1 MPITMRWRRARASSK
16 GRENSPV
23 APEEAVS
30 GPLLTSLPDDLPVLV
45 VEKLSTRSR
54 LQITHTW
61 YREVLPP
68 RGAIRRLSRF
78 AATSKACY
86 SAAKDTLSRYQRRLS
101 ELIDGAPLSMRH
113 RERFAGLS
121 RMGRARLMVE
131 DQRMILQT
139 IEWFCKN
146 YWSACAGS
154 AEGW

>member
-16 GRENSPV
+16 ENSSV

-30 GPLLTSLPDDLPVLV
+30 GDLLTSLPDDLLALV

-61 YREVLPP
+61 YREVLPL

-86 SAAKDTLSRYQRRLS
+86 SATKDTLSRYQRRLS
-101 ELIDGAPLSMRH
+101 ELIDGDPLSMRH

-139 IEWFCKN
+139 VKWFCKN